1 MTDFFKIILMM
12 TDSLAEIFNFQ
23 RVKVGDRQKIKYKI
37 TGKMFSKSDS
47 ELQIKIMVDK
57 YFRFRN
63 FQTGFVVTP
72 FPD

>member
-1 MTDFFKIILMM
+1 MM
-12 TDSLAEIFNFQ
+12 TYLLAELLNFQ
-23 RVKVGDRQKIKYKI
+23 RVKVGGQTKLNIEI
-37 TGKMFSKSDS
+37 IGKMFSKSDS

-63 FQTGFVVTP
+63 FQTGFEFTP